1 MEMPSGMMGGVRADK
16 AEEVEM
22 EFSNQK
28 KKGKGKGKGNGLAP
42 TVPLP
47 PIIDADED
55 EYGELNAGSAKRRK
69 TTTAADVKLQMDVAA
84 KDKNRAASKEIKNM
98 RSIFSAYMRHG
109 LLRPILEAELG
120 PHFFKRIPGSKEELE
135 WKLSEIRSVFNRAG
149 IHDNIIAM
157 ILYLSNAAETWG
169 PMFVPGTDLT
179 GLTAEVSEELADM
192 GQLIAEVECEYG
204 AWLEAGLAKRLLMKL
219 AAVVK
224 RVMIR
229 NKMLEM
235 MSGGG
240 PSPTTSTNPPP
251 VPPPSAKKGRKPK
264 PVDE

>member
-1 MEMPSGMMGGVRADK
+1 MGGVRADE
-16 AEEVEM
+16 AEKVEM
-22 EFSNQK
+22 EFSNIK
-28 KKGKGKGKGNGLAP
+28 KKAKGKGKGNGLAP

-55 EYGELNAGSAKRRK
+55 EYGEQNAGNTKKRK
-69 TTTAADVKLQMDVAA
+69 TTTAADVKLQMEMAA
-84 KDKNRAASKEIKNM
+84 KDKNKAASKEIKNM

-109 LLRPILEAELG
+109 LLRPILDAELG
-120 PHFFKRIPGSKEELE
+120 PHFFKRIPGSKDELE

-157 ILYLSNAAETWG
+157 ILYLSNAAELY
-169 PMFVPGTDLT
+169 VPLFSPGVDLR
-179 GLTAEVSEELADM
+179 GLTREMTKELEDM

-224 RVMIR
+224 NVMAR
-229 NKMLEM
+229 NQLINFMAPM
-235 MSGGG
+235 DDV
-240 PSPTTSTNPPP
+240 PAVTTTTTTQ
-251 VPPPSAKKGRKPK
+251 AKRGRKPK
-264 PVDE
+264 PHPTQEEEQQ

>member
-1 MEMPSGMMGGVRADK
+1 MMGGVRADE
-16 AEEVEM
+16 AEKVEM
-22 EFSNQK
+22 EFMGQK
-28 KKGKGKGKGNGLAP
+28 KKTKGKGKGNGLAP

-55 EYGELNAGSAKRRK
+55 EFGEQNAGNTKKRK
-69 TTTAADVKLQMDVAA
+69 TTTAADVRLQMDVAA

-109 LLRPILEAELG
+109 LLRPILDSELG
-120 PHFFKRIPGSKEELE
+120 PQFFKRVPGSKDELE

-149 IHDNIIAM
+149 IHDNIIAI
-157 ILYLSNAAETWG
+157 ILYLSNAAELYL
-169 PMFVPGTDLT
+169 PIFSPGVDLR
-179 GLTAEVSEELADM
+179 GLTMEMRKELDDM

-224 RVMIR
+224 NIMAR
-229 NKMLEM
+229 NQLMNFM
-235 MSGGG
+235 APMDDV
-240 PSPTTSTNPPP
+240 PAAVVATTTTTQ
-251 VPPPSAKKGRKPK
+251 AKRGRKPK
-264 PVDE
+264 PHHTQEEEQQ